1 MRLLARSGSAG
12 AVTTVC
18 ALLLMGCG
26 TTSVDSGGLS
36 AEDRD
41 TVQSTLNTLHGS
53 NIAAQLVGISE
64 TVQELPAACRV
75 HLVSGNPTTLKV
87 YVFWIPYT
95 GGNNYTWLNM
105 MLTPRSSDDRFH
117 LGAAHPVL
125 PGGTLDPNGQGVN
138 PYSVD
143 TTVLSAYGRQQRI
156 RNHAVLIA
164 HAGDT
169 LSAPGANCQVLRN
182 GDLRLVPNQPN
193 GHDKP
198 THG

>member
-1 MRLLARSGSAG
+1 VKHLADIGPVG
-12 AVTTVC
+12 AVTAVC
-18 ALLLMGCG
+18 AVLLASCG

-36 AEDRD
+36 ANDRD
-41 TVQSTLNTLHGS
+41 AAQGVLNTLHGS
-53 NIAAQLVGISE
+53 NIATQLVGISE

-75 HLVSGNPTTLKV
+75 HVVSGNPTKLKV

-105 MLTPRSSDDRFH
+105 TLTPNPSDDTFH

-125 PGGTLDPNGQGVN
+125 PGGQLNPDGQGVN

-156 RNHAVLIA
+156 RNHAMLIA

-182 GDLRLVPNQPN
+182 GDLRLLPNQP
-193 GHDKP
+193 GGDEKS